1 MDYTTLM
8 NTQDANPLHNEL
20 RRAIATAAPF
30 ERDDIED
37 NWDIFMHQVLDTRA
51 QRFKMKPL
59 DGPYTLALVSIDCA
73 AANTRGWMQRDD
85 KHADVAGLQQIEVY
99 AQSHY
104 REAERRDAALFDFLK
119 NGAWSYET
127 VCPNCSEDILELFV
141 ERTMKHARQ
150 MLYDEPDKLVNDI
163 FYRAANRA
171 ATEIHRNAP
180 DAGVKTDMEF
190 VMQSTESQ
198 IQLFQSVPL
207 DPYEFEL
214 PEASEEER

>member
-1 MDYTTLM
+1 MDYATLM
-8 NTQDANPLHNEL
+8 STRDANPLHNEL

-30 ERDDIED
+30 ERDSIEE
-37 NWDIFMHQVLDTRA
+37 NWDILMTQILDIRA

-73 AANTRGWMQRDD
+73 AANTRGWAVKDD
-85 KHADVAGLQQIEVY
+85 KYADVAGLQQMEVY

-104 REAERRDAALFDFLK
+104 RAAEARDKALFDFLLD
-119 NGAWSYET
+119 GAWSYEKI
-127 VCPNCSEDILELFV
+127 CPNCPENILELFV
-141 ERTMKHARQ
+141 ERTMKHARD
-150 MLYDEPDKLVNDI
+150 MLYHEPDRLINDI

-171 ATEIHRNAP
+171 ATELAKHAP

-198 IQLFQSVPL
+198 IQLFQSVPF
-207 DPYEFEL
+207 DPYEFEV
-214 PEASEEER
+214 PEVSEEER